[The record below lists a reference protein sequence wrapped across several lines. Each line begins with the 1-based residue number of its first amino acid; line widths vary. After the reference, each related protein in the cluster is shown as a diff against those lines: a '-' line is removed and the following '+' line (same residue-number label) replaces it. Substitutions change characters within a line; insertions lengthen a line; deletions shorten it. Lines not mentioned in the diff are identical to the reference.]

1 MEKIEWD
8 KLETK
13 RTVENTTTTYTEKIL
28 PEGIYVC
35 PRCDGEGRVIT
46 VHRMFGSHKYGICG
60 MCKGTCEIRKCPVC
74 NINPV
79 PNIKKQEE
87 CIDCF
92 NLKGERLRKEFME
105 RVNKGE
111 TK

>member
-1 MEKIEWD
+1 MENIEWD
-8 KLETK
+8 KLEKT
-13 RTVENTTTTYTEKIL
+13 RVERVVSTTFIEKIL
-28 PEGIYVC
+28 PEGVYKC
-35 PRCDGEGRVIT
+35 PRCDGEGKIMT
-46 VHRMFGSHKYGICG
+46 VHRMFGPHKYGTCG
-60 MCKGTCEIRKCPVC
+60 MCRGTGEIKKCPVC

-111 TK
+111 K